1 MKKLIFCYL
10 LIPFLLSSCVYSDKH
25 ELSDEEKDE
34 QIIKLKDDNL
44 YLKASLCTYEPQ
56 EEYDCKKILKEF
68 FANEKRKREIQ
79 NFIDKQ
85 N

>member
-44 YLKASLCTYEPQ
+44 YLKARTARRIRLQ
-56 EEYDCKKILKEF
+56 ENI
-68 FANEKRKREIQ
+68 KRI
-79 NFIDKQ
+79 FC
-85 N
+85 